1 MTPDPGNFCRESHPR
16 PAPSA
21 GSPGAAG
28 RGRVA
33 AEAEAQ
39 TLQLLHV
46 ATQPVVE
53 NAGEEATRGPTRRH
67 GSNSQAAEPRLE
79 AMGRD

>member
-1 MTPDPGNFCRESHPR
+1 MTPDPGDLRPESHP
-16 PAPSA
+16 APFA

-33 AEAEAQ
+33 AEAEAK

-53 NAGEEATRGPTRRH
+53 YTGQEATRGPTRRH
-67 GSNSQAAEPRLE
+67 GSSSQAAELSLE
-79 AMGRD
+79 AQGRD